1 MLLNIIV
8 GIVAYIILA
17 GILSAKNSSFIEK
30 TEYGLVYPNKLNK
43 VYFLNILYVFVLVG
57 YSYYVFSNQSGWS
70 MYTMLVI
77 NFVFFISGFYINDEE
92 EGEAED

>member
-8 GIVAYIILA
+8 GIGAYIILA

-30 TEYGLVYPNKLNK
+30 NEYGLVYPNKLNK
-43 VYFLNILYVFVLVG
+43 VYFLNILYVFVLIG

-77 NFVFFISGFYINDEE
+77 NFVFFILGFYNNDEQ
-92 EGEAED
+92 EGEMED